1 MRQVLTWAMDHDAA
15 IAARLAVA
23 LAPWWLLRG
32 GAGEF
37 SLLRQAA
44 GRASPGGEVWCAA
57 HFWLGQAALHVADP
71 AAALDDFT
79 AVRDAIGDRVPSRP
93 LADCL
98 AGRSR
103 ALSKLSRFAEAAED
117 GRRCLAVARELG
129 YPAGLVLALADLSV
143 AALEAGDP
151 GAALQLARQAEH
163 IPAEVPGWIAR
174 RRSFTLSDALLE
186 AGDLAGAVRS
196 CAAGLASSRE
206 AGDLRDN
213 AKLLM
218 QMAYLDL
225 QAGRTGDAAVHLRES
240 LETAVRTGG
249 WVDVLNS
256 LDVCGHL
263 CAATERCADA
273 ITVWSAHL
281 ALLRHEGYEIWPV
294 DARRRQEAL
303 RRAQQMLGSARARTA
318 GERGAAMSLG
328 TAAEYCLMIT
338 APEPPSLAA
347 TGPGKLSARERELV
361 TLVAQGCTDA
371 QIAAQLYLS
380 VRTVHTPTCNGS
392 GTRPAAAAE
401 PT

>member
-57 HFWLGQAALHVADP
+57 HFWLGQAALHAADP

-98 AGRSR
+98 A
-103 ALSKLSRFAEAAED
+103 
-117 GRRCLAVARELG
+117 VARELG
-129 YPAGLVLALADLSV
+129 YPAGQALALADLSV

-151 GAALQLARQAEH
+151 GAALELARQAEH
-163 IPAEVPGWIAR
+163 VPAEVPGWIAR

-249 WVDVLNS
+249 WVDVLNC

-263 CAATERCADA
+263 CAATGRRADA
-273 ITVWSAHL
+273 VTVWSAHL

>member
-57 HFWLGQAALHVADP
+57 HFWLGQAALHAADP

-129 YPAGLVLALADLSV
+129 YPAGQALALADLSV

>member
-1 MRQVLTWAMDHDAA
+1 M
-15 IAARLAVA
+15 
-23 LAPWWLLRG
+23 
-32 GAGEF
+32 
-37 SLLRQAA
+37 
-44 GRASPGGEVWCAA
+44 
-57 HFWLGQAALHVADP
+57 
-71 AAALDDFT
+71 
-79 AVRDAIGDRVPSRP
+79 
-93 LADCL
+93 
-98 AGRSR
+98 
-103 ALSKLSRFAEAAED
+103 
-117 GRRCLAVARELG
+117 
-129 YPAGLVLALADLSV
+129 
-143 AALEAGDP
+143 
-151 GAALQLARQAEH
+151 
-163 IPAEVPGWIAR
+163 
-174 RRSFTLSDALLE
+174 SDALLE

-303 RRAQQMLGSARARTA
+303 RRAQQMLGSARARKA

-328 TAAEYCLMIT
+328 TAAEYCLMLT
-338 APEPPSLAA
+338 APEPPSPAA